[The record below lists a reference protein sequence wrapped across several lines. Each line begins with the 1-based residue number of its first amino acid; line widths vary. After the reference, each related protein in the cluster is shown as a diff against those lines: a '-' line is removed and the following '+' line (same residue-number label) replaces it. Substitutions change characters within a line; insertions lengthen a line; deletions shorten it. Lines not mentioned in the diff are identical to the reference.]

1 MEDLNQYRTPQRET
15 MKIIHERPF
24 NKSGTHM
31 QCLIGILM
39 WLVRDYDTLDLAF
52 KQKII
57 LLKDGVRMDLM

>member
-1 MEDLNQYRTPQRET
+1 
-15 MKIIHERPF
+15 
-24 NKSGTHM
+24 M